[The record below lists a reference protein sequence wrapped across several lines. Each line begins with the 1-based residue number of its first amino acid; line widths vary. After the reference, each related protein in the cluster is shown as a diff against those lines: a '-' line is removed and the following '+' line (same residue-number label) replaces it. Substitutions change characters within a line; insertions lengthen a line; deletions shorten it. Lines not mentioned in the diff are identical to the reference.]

1 MSSGILGKRKPNFED
16 MNDDVPQHKRHKSNH
31 HSPCAPAGYIYR
43 DLEVVWARLEDFPW
57 WPAQCD
63 FTLLEADKGQDR
75 TPRLPVRWFGEDH
88 NRVDWLTRDRI
99 IPFSLDIEPDLTQEI
114 KVADEDMPEY
124 IASLEDA
131 VARQKKWQKDLE
143 KERKQK
149 NIKMN
154 LSSIPPNSKEKK
166 TKGDIPPLIIPP
178 FISHMSMEDAM
189 KLAVHE
195 KIDHRDQVG
204 RVVFATVIEKKGS
217 HLKIHYDGWS
227 RKWDT
232 WS

>member
-63 FTLLEADKGQDR
+63 FTLLDGDKGQNR

-99 IPFSLDIEPDLTQEI
+99 IPFSLEIESDLVHEL
-114 KVADEDMPEY
+114 KVEDEDQPEY
-124 IASLEDA
+124 IASIEDA
-131 VARQKKWQKDLE
+131 VARQKKWRKDLE
-143 KERKQK
+143 KERRQNKESDDEDFDPAAYK
-149 NIKMN
+149 RKTRK
-154 LSSIPPNSKEKK
+154 LRDHSNSNHNGVVQELDDDDDDDDDEDLEDDEEDNFEVDEN
-166 TKGDIPPLIIPP
+166 GLIIDPD
-178 FISHMSMEDAM
+178 E
-189 KLAVHE
+189 
-195 KIDHRDQVG
+195 
-204 RVVFATVIEKKGS
+204 
-217 HLKIHYDGWS
+217 
-227 RKWDT
+227 
-232 WS
+232 